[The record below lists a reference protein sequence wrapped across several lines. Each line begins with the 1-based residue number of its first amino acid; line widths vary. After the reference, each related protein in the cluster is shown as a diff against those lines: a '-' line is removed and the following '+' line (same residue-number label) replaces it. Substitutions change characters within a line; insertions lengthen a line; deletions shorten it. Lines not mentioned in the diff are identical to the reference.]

1 MLYRARLHLLV
12 FNKEQRKVR
21 HFMNE
26 LVRSNTSLSKSENI
40 SLFNLSERNRQAEQV
55 IRDYARGHA
64 AADVGI
70 GILGTLIPG
79 ATIPALIASIAGQAP
94 LVYQPMSKR
103 LASIYSATP
112 DQVTNRIV
120 IESAVIGGLGDLA
133 AELASEFMAE
143 IALELLQE
151 AGFGVVASAIPFF
164 GGIVAAGLDA
174 TIAATLTWRVGTMI
188 AIYHQNGGWI
198 EDRHATYQR
207 AKKMVGSLSPIT
219 DDRVNLDDI
228 PLKNQEVLDKQMAVV
243 KELVS
248 MMLSVS
254 VGKEQIHA
262 ALLQRKIPQQ
272 LIELALKNLA

>member
-1 MLYRARLHLLV
+1 
-12 FNKEQRKVR
+12 
-21 HFMNE
+21 MNE
-26 LVRSNTSLSKSENI
+26 LTRSDTPISQSENI
-40 SLFNLSERNRQAEQV
+40 GIFNLSERNRQAEQV

-70 GILGTLIPG
+70 GIIGTIIPG

-103 LASIYSATP
+103 LAAIYAATP

-133 AELASEFMAE
+133 AELASEFMGE
-143 IALELLQE
+143 IAAELLQE
-151 AGFGVVASAIPFF
+151 AGWGALASVIPGI
-164 GGIVAAGLDA
+164 GGIIAAGLDA
-174 TIAATLTWRVGTMI
+174 TIAATLTWRVGTMV

-198 EDRHATYQR
+198 ENRHATYGR
-207 AKKMVGSLSPIT
+207 AKKMVGKLSPVT

-243 KELVS
+243 KELIS

-254 VGKEQIHA
+254 AGKDQIRT
-262 ALLQRKIPQQ
+262 ALLQRKVPQQ